1 MATHYNLGDLA
12 QTICTLDWLK
22 ENYSDHLVVELSSWD
37 FYFDESNMLSAL
49 KDSLMPCDLIFFQS
63 GYTMTYVHENE
74 RMRRIILETFPNN
87 RTVLLPQT
95 ILYETDEQKMW
106 AEETYK
112 DRDNLLLLVRDRISY
127 ENAKKLFGKTKMQLF
142 PDIVTT
148 LIGKKTFDS
157 HRAGVLFCVRD
168 DWERHYS
175 KKEMQSL
182 MSRIEQHIHVE
193 QTDTT
198 IEVSDPEDREA
209 VRSFIMQTIE
219 EYSRFKVIVTD
230 RYHGTIFALIAGTP
244 VVVLKTTDHKVVTG
258 AEWFSPHFGNY
269 VSVADTLD
277 NAETMVLQLLNNPI
291 RGEISQ
297 YFQKYY
303 YDGLKSLIE
312 EKVLI

>member
-1 MATHYNLGDLA
+1 
-12 QTICTLDWLK
+12 
-22 ENYSDHLVVELSSWD
+22 
-37 FYFDESNMLSAL
+37 MLSAL

-148 LIGKKTFDS
+148 LIGKRPSIVIGLACYFVSAMIGNDIILK
-157 HRAGVLFCVRD
+157 RD
-168 DWERHYS
+168 AISYVA
-175 KKEMQSL
+175 
-182 MSRIEQHIHVE
+182 IEQHIHVE

-198 IEVSDPEDREA
+198 IEVSIQKIAKLSDP
-209 VRSFIMQTIE
+209 
-219 EYSRFKVIVTD
+219 YYK
-230 RYHGTIFALIAGTP
+230 L
-244 VVVLKTTDHKVVTG
+244 LKST
-258 AEWFSPHFGNY
+258 
-269 VSVADTLD
+269 
-277 NAETMVLQLLNNPI
+277 
-291 RGEISQ
+291 R
-297 YFQKYY
+297 
-303 YDGLKSLIE
+303 GLK
-312 EKVLI
+312 